1 VQQSASKTS
10 FGFDGGIG
18 LSYSIVKCLSV
29 RLLGDYFYSKPKF
42 HYENTQR
49 LNEAGRLI
57 NNYNQA
63 LAGFNVSFGVAYV
76 FGK

>member
-1 VQQSASKTS
+1 
-10 FGFDGGIG
+10 
-18 LSYSIVKCLSV
+18 VKCLSV
-29 RLLGDYFYSKPKF
+29 RLLGDYFIPSEF
-42 HYENTQR
+42 NYENTQR

-76 FGK
+76 FGNNLLCI